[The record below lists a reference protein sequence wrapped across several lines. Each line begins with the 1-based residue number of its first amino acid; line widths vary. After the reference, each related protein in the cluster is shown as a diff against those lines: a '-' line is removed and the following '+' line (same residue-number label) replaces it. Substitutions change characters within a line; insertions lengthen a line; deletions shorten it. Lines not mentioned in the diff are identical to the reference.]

1 MMNILFYDKDF
12 GPGGIAVVS
21 ETLATGLRQR
31 GYNTA
36 IYVLSLP
43 YNDLV
48 SRLSKNV
55 PLIVGQG
62 IKYNKENVE
71 QLRKV
76 LVERKIDIVVN
87 QQGLNPIPIRIL
99 DKARK
104 GLNVKIISV
113 YHMQVNTNG
122 RIISVQQEIERCR
135 HRLMLPLLHLKMK
148 LFTWI
153 TAKSM
158 RNVYNKSDIYEV
170 LSPSFVPLFSE
181 FTGIKNPTKLKV
193 QTNPVTIQLPQKGVD
208 LNSKEKIILY
218 VGRLEPEIKKPQRIM
233 DMWKLLHKQFSEWQL
248 VIVGDGPEKKR
259 LEEEIETENITNV
272 KLVGFQNPQ
281 PYYEK
286 ASILLLTSET
296 EGFPLVLAEAMSYGV
311 VPCVYDSF
319 PASSD
324 IVKDGQNGI
333 LIPKDNESFNVQKS
347 VELVSTIMKDSN
359 KLKNLAKNAIITA
372 GSYSIER
379 ITKDWEATFKHLIG
393 GGYIGNASQL
403 KDNQIVF
410 VGRLE
415 NMTKR
420 PYRILQTW
428 KFIEGKYPDWNL
440 TFVGDGPDRQSLEA
454 KVEEQGL
461 KRVTF
466 VGFQNPVEYYKRASI
481 LMLTSDIEGF
491 PLVLAECMSFGVV
504 PVVYAS
510 YPAVY
515 DIIEDGV
522 NGIIIPKKDEFPAEL
537 AARKISAIMVDENKR
552 MKMALAAT
560 EKSQKYSISTICRQW
575 ENTFNEIINH

>member
-1 MMNILFYDKDF
+1 MNILFYDKDF

-21 ETLATGLRQR
+21 ETLATALRQR
-31 GYNTA
+31 GYNSA

-48 SRLSKNV
+48 SRLPKNV

-62 IKYNKENVE
+62 IKYNKENIE
-71 QLRKV
+71 QLKNV

-135 HRLMLPLLHLKMK
+135 HRFMLPLLHLKMK
-148 LFTWI
+148 LFKWI

-193 QTNPVTIQLPQKGVD
+193 QTNPVTIQLPQKEVD
-208 LNSKEKIILY
+208 LNSKEKILLY

-233 DMWKLLHKQFSEWQL
+233 DMWKLLHKQFPKWQL
-248 VIVGDGPEKKR
+248 VIVGDGPEKNR

-333 LIPKDNESFNVQKS
+333 LIPKDNETFNVHKS
-347 VELVSTIMKDSN
+347 VELVSTIMNDNN
-359 KLKNLAKNAIITA
+359 KLKYLAKNAIITSR
-372 GSYSIER
+372 SYSIER
-379 ITKDWEATFKHLIG
+379 ISKDWEATFKHLIVG
-393 GGYIGNASQL
+393 GVENTRQL
-403 KDNQIVF
+403 KDSQIVF

-428 KFIEGKYPDWNL
+428 KLIEGKYPDWNL

-522 NGIIIPKKDEFPAEL
+522 DGIIIPKKDIFPAEL
-537 AARKISAIMVDENKR
+537 TARKVSLIMDDENIR
-552 MKMALAAT
+552 MEMALAASK
-560 EKSQKYSISTICRQW
+560 KSQQFSISTICRQW

>member
-1 MMNILFYDKDF
+1 MNILFYDKDF

-21 ETLATGLRQR
+21 ETLATALRQR

-43 YNDLV
+43 YNALV
-48 SRLSKNV
+48 SRLPKNV

-62 IKYNKENVE
+62 IKYNKGNVE
-71 QLRKV
+71 QLRKI
-76 LVERKIDIVVN
+76 LVEREIDIVVN

-135 HRLMLPLLHLKMK
+135 HRYMLPLLHLKMK
-148 LFTWI
+148 LFKWI

-181 FTGIKNPTKLKV
+181 FTGINNPTKLKV
-193 QTNPVTIQLPQKGVD
+193 QTNPVTIQLPQKEID

-233 DMWKLLHKQFSEWQL
+233 DMWKLLHKQFPEWHL

-259 LEEEIETENITNV
+259 LDEEIETENITNV

-333 LIPKDNESFNVQKS
+333 LIPKDNETFNVHKS
-347 VELVSTIMKDSN
+347 VELVLTIMNDSN
-359 KLKNLAKNAIITA
+359 KLKNLAKNAIIIA
-372 GSYSIER
+372 RSYSIER
-379 ITKDWEATFKHLIG
+379 ISKDWEATFKHFIG
-393 GGYIGNASQL
+393 GG
-403 KDNQIVF
+403 
-410 VGRLE
+410 GR
-415 NMTKR
+415 
-420 PYRILQTW
+420 
-428 KFIEGKYPDWNL
+428 KY
-440 TFVGDGPDRQSLEA
+440 
-454 KVEEQGL
+454 
-461 KRVTF
+461 
-466 VGFQNPVEYYKRASI
+466 
-481 LMLTSDIEGF
+481 
-491 PLVLAECMSFGVV
+491 
-504 PVVYAS
+504 
-510 YPAVY
+510 
-515 DIIEDGV
+515 
-522 NGIIIPKKDEFPAEL
+522 
-537 AARKISAIMVDENKR
+537 
-552 MKMALAAT
+552 
-560 EKSQKYSISTICRQW
+560 
-575 ENTFNEIINH
+575 

>member
-21 ETLATGLRQR
+21 ETLATALRQR

-48 SRLSKNV
+48 SRLPKNV

-62 IKYNKENVE
+62 IKYNKENIE
-71 QLRKV
+71 QLKNV

-99 DKARK
+99 DMARK

-122 RIISVQQEIERCR
+122 RIISVQQEMERCR
-135 HRLMLPLLHLKMK
+135 HRFMLPLLHLKMK
-148 LFTWI
+148 LFKWI

-193 QTNPVTIQLPQKGVD
+193 QTNPVTIQLPQKEVD

-218 VGRLEPEIKKPQRIM
+218 VGRLEPEIKRPQRIM
-233 DMWKLLHKQFSEWQL
+233 DMWKLLHKQFPEWQL
-248 VIVGDGPEKKR
+248 VIVGDGPEKNR

-333 LIPKDNESFNVQKS
+333 LIPKDNETFNVHKS
-347 VELVSTIMKDSN
+347 VELVSTIMNDNN
-359 KLKNLAKNAIITA
+359 KLKYLAKNAIITA
-372 GSYSIER
+372 RFYSIER
-379 ITKDWEATFKHLIG
+379 ISKDWDATFKHLVG
-393 GGYIGNASQL
+393 G
-403 KDNQIVF
+403 V
-410 VGRLE
+410 
-415 NMTKR
+415 
-420 PYRILQTW
+420 YR
-428 KFIEGKYPDWNL
+428 K
-440 TFVGDGPDRQSLEA
+440 
-454 KVEEQGL
+454 
-461 KRVTF
+461 
-466 VGFQNPVEYYKRASI
+466 
-481 LMLTSDIEGF
+481 
-491 PLVLAECMSFGVV
+491 C
-504 PVVYAS
+504 
-510 YPAVY
+510 
-515 DIIEDGV
+515 
-522 NGIIIPKKDEFPAEL
+522 
-537 AARKISAIMVDENKR
+537 
-552 MKMALAAT
+552 
-560 EKSQKYSISTICRQW
+560 
-575 ENTFNEIINH
+575 

>member
-1 MMNILFYDKDF
+1 MNILFYDKDF

-21 ETLATGLRQR
+21 ETLATALRQR

-43 YNDLV
+43 YNALV
-48 SRLSKNV
+48 SRLPKNV

-62 IKYNKENVE
+62 IKYNKGNVE
-71 QLRKV
+71 QLRKI

-135 HRLMLPLLHLKMK
+135 HRYMLPLLHLKMK
-148 LFTWI
+148 LFKWI

-181 FTGIKNPTKLKV
+181 FTGINNPTKLKV
-193 QTNPVTIQLPQKGVD
+193 QTNPVTIQLPQKEID

-233 DMWKLLHKQFSEWQL
+233 DMWKLLHKQFPEWHL

-259 LEEEIETENITNV
+259 LDEEIETENITNV

-333 LIPKDNESFNVQKS
+333 LIPKDNETFNVHKS
-347 VELVSTIMKDSN
+347 VELVSTIMNDSN
-359 KLKNLAKNAIITA
+359 KLNNLAKNAIIIA
-372 GSYSIER
+372 RSYSIER
-379 ITKDWEATFKHLIG
+379 ISKDWEATFKHFIG
-393 GGYIGNASQL
+393 GGVENTSQL
-403 KDNQIVF
+403 KDYQIIF

-428 KFIEGKYPDWNL
+428 KLIEGKYPDWNL

-454 KVEEQGL
+454 KVEEEGL
-461 KRVTF
+461 ERVSF

-504 PVVYAS
+504 SVVYAS

-515 DIIEDGV
+515 DIIEDGID
-522 NGIIIPKKDEFPAEL
+522 GIIIPKKDEFPAEL

-552 MKMALAAT
+552 LKMALAAT
-560 EKSQKYSISTICRQW
+560 KKSQQFSISTICRQW
-575 ENTFNEIINH
+575 EDTFKEIINH